1 MRDDVQAIHAAMLDD
16 LLCRWHTW
24 QADYSPVRGHKGRA
38 LVCGDYNAGRHY
50 DAENGVD
57 DDAIERRTMQA
68 VDSAISGL
76 PDIERNAISMEARNL
91 ASGCA
96 LWRSPRLPADP
107 AQRAVIVAQ
116 ARAMLTRK
124 LLQAGVM

>member
-1 MRDDVQAIHAAMLDD
+1 MRDDATAVQAAALDD
-16 LLCRWHTW
+16 LLARWHTW
-24 QADYSPVRGHKGRA
+24 QADYTPVRGHKGRA

-50 DAENGVD
+50 DADNGVE

-68 VDSAISGL
+68 VDYHVASL
-76 PDIERNAISMEARNL
+76 PDQERIAICMEARNL

-96 LWRSPRLPADP
+96 VWLSPRLPADP
-107 AQRAVIVAQ
+107 AQRAALVAM
-116 ARAMLTRK
+116 ARAMLTRR